1 LIVDEASQMRA
12 AELAMVLPMLGPG
25 GRLVL
30 AGDDLQLPPV
40 VQGAYPAPADGLP
53 GLEDSVFAYL
63 RHRDD
68 PARPVYTCQ
77 LQENWRMNR
86 TLSGF
91 PAETLY
97 GTGYA
102 PATDAISG
110 QRIALA
116 PAPPLE
122 EWVEWAIDPAYPLVL
137 CVLEGVR
144 TTVENPVEA
153 ALVARLAGAL
163 RERLVD
169 PGSGERYPAT
179 EDGDYRFWR
188 HGLFIVSPHHAQI
201 GAIKTGLAGVQIWK
215 YPPFVDTVDK
225 MQGQEA
231 ESAIISYGVSDVE
244 TALREAEFIYSRNRL
259 NVSLTRSRAK
269 CVVFL
274 PRPLLEPPLELV
286 QNEKAAAG
294 FRHMLDLQE
303 FCRVHGDT
311 RTFEIEG
318 ESGVRL
324 TVMRARME

>member
-1 LIVDEASQMRA
+1 
-12 AELAMVLPMLGPG
+12 
-25 GRLVL
+25 
-30 AGDDLQLPPV
+30 
-40 VQGAYPAPADGLP
+40 
-53 GLEDSVFAYL
+53 
-63 RHRDD
+63 
-68 PARPVYTCQ
+68 
-77 LQENWRMNR
+77 MNR
-86 TLSGF
+86 TLSGGF

-102 PATDAISG
+102 PATDAIAR

-116 PAPPLE
+116 PAPPGGE
-122 EWVEWAIDPAYPLVL
+122 EWMEWVLDPAYPLVL

-144 TTVENPVEA
+144 TTVENRVEA
-153 ALVARLAGAL
+153 ALVARLAGGAL
-163 RERLVD
+163 RGEAPR
-169 PGSGERYPAT
+169 PGSGEPYPAT

-201 GAIKTGLAGVQIWK
+201 GAIKNSLAGGVRAWK

-225 MQGQEA
+225 MQGGQEA

-294 FRHMLDLQE
+294 GFRHMLDLQE
-303 FCRVHGDT
+303 FCRTHGGEERTFPLEGGGRRPAHGDA
-311 RTFEIEG
+311 G
-318 ESGVRL
+318 AGGVRGRGG
-324 TVMRARME
+324 VRAVRTRAF